1 MELLLRRHGSRKVI
15 ARARIGGGKNGMK
28 PLADSSVNGNTTLE
42 AAFAL
47 RRYGHQVGVNMLNL
61 SDAEIFYHFSACFIL
76 KDLKGS
82 MFLMFHT
89 KRSIWRGKSSPRP
102 ILEETQ
108 VNRVKPII
116 VDPADFLQ
124 IYH

>member
-47 RRYGHQVGVNMLNL
+47 RRYGHQVGFNMLNL

-82 MFLMFHT
+82 MCF
-89 KRSIWRGKSSPRP
+89 
-102 ILEETQ
+102 IL
-108 VNRVKPII
+108 N
-116 VDPADFLQ
+116 DPSGGGNQARDPS
-124 IYH
+124 